1 MNIKNFI
8 KKHLKK
14 CLLIFSITFLSLL
27 VIGLWYNRLSII
39 DQNIYN
45 FIIKYKSPFLTFF
58 FKFITYY
65 ASGEWFI
72 ILCILVFFFYKDKK
86 FKIVIPIYIVGIGL
100 ITILMKNIFVRV
112 RPFDLMIIEEVGY
125 SFPSGHSS
133 ASIAFYGLV
142 AYLIYKSD
150 WQRYK
155 KILIIVI
162 LLLLSLLIGISRIY
176 LGVHYPSDVLAGFMV
191 GIIYFVLFVYI
202 YNIERRVK

>member
-1 MNIKNFI
+1 MNIKKFI

-14 CLLIFSITFLSLL
+14 ILLVFSITFLSLL
-27 VIGLWYNRLSII
+27 VIGLWHNRLSAI
-39 DQNIYN
+39 DQDIYN
-45 FIIKYKSPFLTFF
+45 FIIKLKSPFFTFF
-58 FKFITYY
+58 FKFITFY
-65 ASGEWFI
+65 ASIEWFI

-86 FKIVIPIYIVGIGL
+86 FKVIIPIYIIGIAL
-100 ITILMKNIFVRV
+100 ITILMKNIFARV
-112 RPFDLMIIEEVGY
+112 RPVDLMIIEEFGY

-133 ASIAFYGLV
+133 LSIAFYGLV

-150 WQRYK
+150 LKKYK
-155 KILIIVI
+155 KVI
-162 LLLLSLLIGISRIY
+162 YVNLLLLLSLLIGISRIY